1 MSGEGLT
8 GSHYV
13 AGTAVPPR
21 GATFQAVDPATGAAI
36 APSFGDADA
45 ATVANACEAAR
56 AAEDAFSAV
65 DGRGRAA
72 FLRAIAREIEAL
84 GDQLLD
90 RVARETAL
98 PPARIVTERGR
109 TMFQLET
116 FAREAE
122 EGSWVDAR
130 IDRGDSSRKP
140 MPKPDLR
147 AMLVPIGPIAV
158 FGASNFPLAYSVA
171 GGDTASA
178 LAAGCP
184 VVVKAHPMHPGTSE
198 LVASAIVRAARA
210 TGMPGGVFSM
220 VHGRSHEVGR
230 ALVEHPAI
238 AAVGFTGSKQGGAA
252 LFRVAALR
260 DRPIPVFAEMG
271 SVNPVF
277 VLPAALAARGA
288 QVGAAVAA
296 SALLACGQFCTSP
309 GMVAFVDGDGA
320 ESLVAAVQSAIGA
333 SAPGT
338 MVHADIR
345 SGFERAVE
353 EIERHGGLRLLA
365 TGRGDGANSA
375 TAGRARAYV
384 ANAADVLG
392 SKRLREEVYGPAFLL
407 VRCRDFG
414 ELLAI
419 AESMEG
425 HLTAT
430 VHADADD
437 HAAHAALLL
446 CVGKRVG
453 RVVHNGVPT
462 GVEVCAAMQHGGPW
476 PASSDSRFT
485 AVGARAILRW
495 ARSVA
500 FQDAPADALPPA
512 LRDGNPLGIWRTVD
526 GARGRE

>member
-1 MSGEGLT
+1 MSSDGLT
-8 GSHYV
+8 GSHFI
-13 AGTAVPPR
+13 ACEAVPSR
-21 GATFQAVDPATGAAI
+21 GATFHAVDPTTGANLGPAF
-36 APSFGDADA
+36 ADADA
-45 ATVANACEAAR
+45 SVVASACDAAR
-56 AAEDAFSAV
+56 HAEDAFAAV
-65 DGRGRAA
+65 DGAGRAR
-72 FLRAIAREIEAL
+72 FLRAIAKEIEAL
-84 GDQLLD
+84 GDRLLD
-90 RVARETAL
+90 RCARETAL
-98 PPARIVTERGR
+98 PLARLTTERGR

-116 FAREAE
+116 FARVAE

-130 IDRGDSSRKP
+130 IDRADASRKP
-140 MPKPDLR
+140 QPKPDLR
-147 AMLVPIGPIAV
+147 AMLVPIGPVAV

-198 LVASAIVRAARA
+198 LVAEAVVRAARS
-210 TGMPGGVFSM
+210 TCMPSGVFSM

-238 AAVGFTGSKQGGAA
+238 AAVGFTGSKQGGAS
-252 LFRVAALR
+252 LFRIAAAR
-260 DRPIPVFAEMG
+260 ERPIPVFAEMG

-288 QVGAAVAA
+288 QVGQAVAA

-309 GMVAFVDGDGA
+309 GLVAFVDSDGA
-320 ESLVAAVQSAIGA
+320 ESLVTAVESAIAA

-353 EIERHGGLRLLA
+353 ELERHGGMRLLA
-365 TGRGDGANSA
+365 TGRGDGANAA

-384 ANAADVLG
+384 ADAADVLR
-392 SKRLREEVYGPAFLL
+392 SNRLREEVYGPAFLL
-407 VRCRDFG
+407 VRCRDLAEML
-414 ELLAI
+414 ELAR
-419 AESMEG
+419 SMDG

-430 VHADADD
+430 VHADAAD
-437 HAAHAALLL
+437 HAAHAALLPCL
-446 CVGKRVG
+446 QKRVG
-453 RVVHNGVPT
+453 RIVHNGVPT

-500 FQDAPADALPPA
+500 FQDAPASALPTA

-526 GARGRE
+526 GALGRD